1 MEPTYIMDI
10 TFIKRLITTSIGRK
24 AVMAVSGLL
33 LGGFVLVHLGE
44 NMLLFKGEAAY
55 NGWVDMLLSNPVTPL
70 LEIGLLFIFI
80 AHIIT
85 GVWVRIED
93 FLNAP
98 TGYEARKWQG
108 GRTIGSATML
118 YTAAAILAYL
128 AYHMLTFRFVD
139 HSMGFY
145 QMVTYAFRDP
155 VFVAIY
161 VAGAVALAL
170 HLSHG
175 MQSAFQTLGLNHP
188 KYTPFIKIGGLLVA
202 VSMTGFA
209 LISVYYLLGVD
220 IKAAQAGYNVVVIR

>member
-1 MEPTYIMDI
+1 MDT
-10 TFIKRLITTSIGRK
+10 TFIKRFIFTSIGRK

-33 LGGFVLVHLGE
+33 LGGFMLVHLAE
-44 NMLLFKGEAAY
+44 NLLLFKGETMY
-55 NGWVDMLLSNPVTPL
+55 NGWVDFLLANPVTPF
-70 LEIGLLFIFI
+70 LEVGLAALFL
-80 AHIIT
+80 AHITT

-93 FLNAP
+93 FINSP
-98 TGYEARKWQG
+98 GGYEARKWQG

-128 AYHMLTFRFVD
+128 LYHLLTFRFVD

-145 QMVTYAFRDP
+145 QMVTSAFRRP

-161 VAGAVALAL
+161 VAGSAALAL

-188 KYTPFIKIGGLLVA
+188 KYTPLIKVFGMLTAL
-202 VSMTGFA
+202 SMIGFA
-209 LISVYYLLGVD
+209 LISVYYLMGIDL
-220 IKAAQAGYNVVVIR
+220 KAAETGAELVIIR

>member
-1 MEPTYIMDI
+1 MDI

-24 AVMAVSGLL
+24 AVMAGSGLL
-33 LGGFVLVHLGE
+33 LGGFILVHLAE
-44 NMLLFKGEAAY
+44 NLLLFKGEAAY
-55 NGWVDMLLSNPVTPL
+55 NGWVDLLLSNPVTPF
-70 LEIGLLFIFI
+70 LEIGLLLIFV

-85 GVWVRIED
+85 GVWVRVED
-93 FLNAP
+93 FFNAP
-98 TGYEARKWQG
+98 CGYEARNWQG

-128 AYHMLTFRFVD
+128 VYHMLTFRFVD

-161 VAGAVALAL
+161 ISGSAALAL

-188 KYTPFIKIGGLLVA
+188 KYTPFIKLGGILVA

-209 LISVYYLLGVD
+209 LISLYYLLGMD
-220 IKAAQAGYNVVVIR
+220 IKAAQAGCPVVVIR

>member
-1 MEPTYIMDI
+1 
-10 TFIKRLITTSIGRK
+10 
-24 AVMAVSGLL
+24 MALSGLL

-44 NMLLFKGEAAY
+44 NLLLFKGEAAY

-128 AYHMLTFRFVD
+128 VYHMLTFRFVD

-175 MQSAFQTLGLNHP
+175 MQSAFQTLGVSHP
-188 KYTPFIKIGGLLVA
+188 KYTPLIKAGGLLVA

-209 LISVYYLLGVD
+209 LISLYYLLGID
-220 IKAAQAGYNVVVIR
+220 LKAAETGFQVVVIR